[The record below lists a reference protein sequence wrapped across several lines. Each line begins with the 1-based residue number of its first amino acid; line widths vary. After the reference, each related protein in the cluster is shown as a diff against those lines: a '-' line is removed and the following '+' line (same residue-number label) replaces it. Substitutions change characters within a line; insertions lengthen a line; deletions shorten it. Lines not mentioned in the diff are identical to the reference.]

1 MRKEPVLGL
10 AGLIL
15 AGVLGCETNRPY
27 CSRCAT
33 ASNHYG
39 QAETAYRPKT
49 VVTMRA
55 DEVPENPVPAQACP
69 AIQLVSAQG
78 TTAAL
83 ASGQPAGSAQ
93 TVTVTIP
100 AMKIVVPVNAAVAA
114 PPTTVKE
121 TSAVNELPPS
131 VGSMVQASG
140 TASISSSSSANAK
153 SKDANHQA
161 AAPAKKE
168 EAANSPLMTA
178 ESPPLPEPVHES
190 KSKSKSAANNSEPV
204 RLPRLSALP
213 PEPPPDIPVHRSSS
227 PTTSR
232 LTDVPPPPP
241 IPKPQPA
248 GGPVLPS
255 EEASPQ

>member
-15 AGVLGCETNRPY
+15 TGVLGCETNRPY
-27 CSRCAT
+27 CTRCMMAR
-33 ASNHYG
+33 NNYG

-55 DEVPENPVPAQACP
+55 DEVPENPVPAQTCP
-69 AIQLVSAQG
+69 AIQLVSASS

-83 ASGQPAGSAQ
+83 ASGQATGPGQ

-114 PPTTVKE
+114 PPMTVKE

-140 TASISSSSSANAK
+140 TASISSSSSATAK

-161 AAPAKKE
+161 AAPVEKKE
-168 EAANSPLMTA
+168 TASSSPMT
-178 ESPPLPEPVHES
+178 EELPPSPEPVHES
-190 KSKSKSAANNSEPV
+190 KSKGKSATINSEPV

-248 GGPVLPS
+248 SGPVLPS
-255 EEASPQ
+255 EEAAPQ

>member
-27 CSRCAT
+27 CSRCMT

-55 DEVPENPVPAQACP
+55 DEVPENPTPAQTCP
-69 AIQLVSAQG
+69 AIQLVGASS

-83 ASGQPAGSAQ
+83 ASGQATGSGQ

-114 PPTTVKE
+114 PPATAKE
-121 TSAVNELPPS
+121 ASAVTELPPN
-131 VGSMVQASG
+131 VGSMVQTSG
-140 TASISSSSSANAK
+140 TASMSSSSANSK
-153 SKDANHQA
+153 SNEATPQAVASTEKKDTTNPPSMSSGA
-161 AAPAKKE
+161 
-168 EAANSPLMTA
+168 
-178 ESPPLPEPVHES
+178 PPLPEPVHES
-190 KSKSKSAANNSEPV
+190 KSKSKSAAINSEPV

-241 IPKPQPA
+241 IPKPQPTS
-248 GGPVLPS
+248 GPVLPS
-255 EEASPQ
+255 EEAAPQ